1 MLPDDVDGRPDLGI
15 TVDRLL
21 IGHIELKAPRNR
33 GTSERFRN
41 RNRLQWQRFQALPNL
56 IYTDGEEWSLYRS
69 GELAYRT
76 KISDNITHG
85 GPSAL
90 HQEYLAKLDHL
101 LRDFMNWHP
110 VVPVSAR
117 GVAEF
122 LAPLTRVLR
131 DEVSADLTRADS
143 PLRTVADEWGSLLF
157 PTADDAQF
165 ADAYAQTLTYAL
177 LLAKFEGA
185 ESLRPALA
193 VDALRGNHD
202 LLAEALSLMEV
213 RSVRNRLL
221 MPVELLERAI
231 DAIETI
237 QFEQDDDHWLYFY
250 EDFLSA
256 YDPKLRKERG
266 VYFTPVEVVKCQV
279 RLAAELL
286 RTRFAKPLAFADHGV
301 TVLDPAVGTGTYLL
315 AVIEHAS
322 SVVQGRFGAMPT
334 RPRRSRS

>member
-1 MLPDDVDGRPDLGI
+1 
-15 TVDRLL
+15 
-21 IGHIELKAPRNR
+21 
-33 GTSERFRN
+33 
-41 RNRLQWQRFQALPNL
+41 
-56 IYTDGEEWSLYRS
+56 
-69 GELAYRT
+69 
-76 KISDNITHG
+76 
-85 GPSAL
+85 
-90 HQEYLAKLDHL
+90 
-101 LRDFMNWHP
+101 MNWHP
-110 VVPVSAR
+110 VVPASAR

-143 PLRTVADEWGSLLF
+143 PLRTVANEWGSLLF

-250 EDFLSA
+250 EDFPECIRPQSS
-256 YDPKLRKERG
+256 ERSG
-266 VYFTPVEVVKCQV
+266 AFT
-279 RLAAELL
+279 LL
-286 RTRFAKPLAFADHGV
+286 RLKSSGV
-301 TVLDPAVGTGTYLL
+301 KYVLQPSSCVHDSPSRWHLPTAASPYLTLLL
-315 AVIEHAS
+315 APAHIHWL
-322 SVVQGRFGAMPT
+322 
-334 RPRRSRS
+334 